1 METSKAKTR
10 FAPHKDGYVEGRI
23 YFKKQP
29 CGVCGVDT
37 ICVTVNKVT
46 PPDGIDP
53 EDRRQILNRVRMHK
67 IGIGCGCLTKGHRQ
81 FAHVVDSMR
90 GKS

>member
-1 METSKAKTR
+1 MAESKARKYV
-10 FAPHKDGYVEGRI
+10 KLEDGYVEGRV
-23 YFKKQP
+23 YFNTQP
-29 CGVCGVDT
+29 CGVCGQST
-37 ICVTVNKVT
+37 ICVSVNQVT
-46 PPDGIDP
+46 PPDGVKP

-67 IGIGCGCLTKGHRQ
+67 IGIGCGCYAKGHRQ